1 MARESLIRCYF
12 RNFCL
17 FEELL
22 NPNIQLRSRT
32 LVTQV
37 VNGSKI
43 VKIEKI
49 TSPKNVDSLSIV
61 PAHLR
66 VTYYSRIAVYSP
78 NRTQQLATINHVTTV
93 LEWQILV
100 CYVYAI
106 RIHAR
111 LHTFLML

>member
-43 VKIEKI
+43 IKIVKI

-61 PAHLR
+61 PAYLR

-78 NRTQQLATINHVTTV
+78 NRTQQLAQSIT
-93 LEWQILV
+93 
-100 CYVYAI
+100 
-106 RIHAR
+106 
-111 LHTFLML
+111 